1 MSKFLKINK
10 VFLLIRE
17 FFLRSD
23 QEKIMKEASNLTF
36 VSVLG
41 FVPFLLFIVFL
52 LPEIPSLNIQDLL
65 KKYILS
71 TFLPESADLITQ
83 YVNELLSNTVQ
94 MNILN
99 ILMLLI
105 TSYSLFSSI
114 SHSFD
119 KILKIE
125 NQQNFSILN
134 FSLKFLGT
142 IIFGFM
148 IILLLFSMSSLPF
161 ISFLFDQNFI
171 KLLIIKFIPFIIW
184 VSFIFFIYYFIPSKR
199 YKPKNILISSIYT
212 AVVWSILKNG
222 FDWYITHM
230 TKMKVFYGVIAS
242 FPIFLFWI
250 YANWIIVLSGIVFL
264 SILNKTEIKR
274 KVKVEHSI
282 KITIEDE
289 KELFLTEETSL
300 NNEQSNELIKI
311 IKEKIK

>member
-1 MSKFLKINK
+1 MSKILKKNK
-10 VFLLIRE
+10 IFLLIRE

-52 LPEIPSLNIQDLL
+52 LPEIPSLNIHELL
-65 KKYILS
+65 RKYILS
-71 TFLPESADLITQ
+71 TFLPESAGLISQ
-83 YVNELLSNTVQ
+83 HVNEVLNNTIQ
-94 MNILN
+94 LNILN

-125 NQQNFSILN
+125 SNHNISVINFV
-134 FSLKFLGT
+134 LKFLGT
-142 IIFGFM
+142 LIFGFM

-161 ISFLFDQNFI
+161 ISFLFEQSII

-199 YKPKNILISSIYT
+199 YNPKNILISSIYT
-212 AVVWSILKNG
+212 AIVWSILKNG

-264 SILNKTEIKR
+264 SIINKTEVKK
-274 KVKVEHSI
+274 KVKVEHTI
-282 KITIEDE
+282 KIIIEDE
-289 KELFLTEETSL
+289 KEFFLTEETSL
-300 NNEQSNELIKI
+300 TSEQSNQLIKT